1 MGVPDPPLPRRDGAG
16 DMDTGPLCSIG
27 VSSWSDRGAEA
38 AFDIIASGT
47 PAVTTGSGPLPEGC
61 GWRRPAHQPRGGQA
75 VAEAVPLSATVC
87 VIGGGFHSVVAFGS
101 IWRGLRSGEQC
112 LCQVNECSSGVHASH
127 ASYSITNWPHNTRKK
142 RRAIDRAAS
151 VLGAAVLHVDHELT
165 IIMFC
170 IHC

>member
-1 MGVPDPPLPRRDGAG
+1 MGVPNPPLPRRDDPG
-16 DMDTGPLCSIG
+16 DMDTAPLCSIG

-38 AFDIIASGT
+38 AFDMIASGPSGHDGWWPST
-47 PAVTTGSGPLPEGC
+47 RGMRLATSSPPAK
-61 GWRRPAHQPRGGQA
+61 RRPSRGRSGA
-75 VAEAVPLSATVC
+75 AFGHRLRDRRRISP
-87 VIGGGFHSVVAFGS
+87 VVAFGS
-101 IWRGLRSGEQC
+101 IWRGLWSGAQC